1 MSTGRKTLM
10 VTLNTITHEEVI
22 HSQIRSLK
30 EILNREVEIKPNLN
44 KRESASLL
52 EFQVFER
59 EVRLS
64 LVSTEPGRTL
74 KGLY

>member
-1 MSTGRKTLM
+1 M

-59 EVRLS
+59 EVRLRP
-64 LVSTEPGRTL
+64 VSTEPGRML